1 MIFKKIYVNLRK
13 IVVRLEGGLSARF
26 LFGSEEEVL
35 DDLKRVEEICR
46 EIGEWMGFEIVEV
59 AFLPGHRGGILRV
72 TIDKEGGVGINDC
85 AAFSHQLDPRLDV
98 EACFPGQAY
107 TLEVSSP
114 GVERPLKKL
123 ADFQKFKGKKV
134 KIKTDREIQGQKV
147 FRGVLLGEQE
157 GVVRVRGEKREID
170 IPFERI
176 KKAHLEFEWK

>member
-1 MIFKKIYVNLRK
+1 MDDLRK
-13 IVVRLEGGLSARF
+13 
-26 LFGSEEEVL
+26 
-35 DDLKRVEEICR
+35 VEEICH
-46 EIGEWMGFEIVEV
+46 EIGGWMGYEIVEV
-59 AFLPGHRGGILRV
+59 VFLPGQRGGILRV

-98 EACFPGQAY
+98 EECFPGQAY

-114 GVERPLKKL
+114 GLERPLKKL
-123 ADFQKFKGKKV
+123 SDFRRFRGRKI

-147 FRGVLLGEQE
+147 FRGVLMGEEE
-157 GVVRVRGEKREID
+157 GIIRVQGEKLEIG